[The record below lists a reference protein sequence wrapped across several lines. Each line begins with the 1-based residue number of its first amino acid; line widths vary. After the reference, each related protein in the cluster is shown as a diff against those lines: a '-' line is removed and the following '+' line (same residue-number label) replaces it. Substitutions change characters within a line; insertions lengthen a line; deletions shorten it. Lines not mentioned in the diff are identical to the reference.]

1 MFCKTTTEELESV
14 SVGKSAFEKMSPRRI
29 KEHNANL
36 DAVIA
41 RAIEREPHKFKKGAF
56 IFQYK

>member
-1 MFCKTTTEELESV
+1 MFCKATTEELKRV
-14 SVGKSAFEKMSPRRI
+14 SIGKSAFEKMSPRRI

-41 RAIEREPHKFKKGAF
+41 RAIAREPDKFKEGSF
-56 IFQYK
+56 LFQCK